1 MLLFFSQHIYIY
13 LLLYICYH
21 GILRQDSLVYYGHNN
36 NKMYCIAIVLKAYSS
51 IKCKC
56 NLKIFHTIL
65 TEQRCETQGIMFVFE
80 TNYIVYAIW

>member
-1 MLLFFSQHIYIY
+1 M
-13 LLLYICYH
+13 
-21 GILRQDSLVYYGHNN
+21 VYYDRIASYIMAIIII
-36 NKMYCIAIVLKAYSS
+36 KCIAIVLKAYSS